1 MGSVSKG
8 NKARVHVQ
16 PDERETRWAKRL
28 EWPVLIA
35 AAMVIPVLVLQNE
48 NVQGSLKVATHIA
61 DYVIWSVFALE
72 VGIMLSV
79 TTDRR
84 RWCRTHALDIIVT
97 IATPPFLMAAL
108 EPFQVA
114 RLLRL
119 LRLLRLAPIF
129 RKAFSPGGIKTA
141 TILSCVS
148 VAAGALIYN
157 SLAHVSFGNGLLI
170 STFALLAG
178 NTGPNKVP
186 EVSSQVATITL
197 RIVGILVVV
206 FFTGAVAER
215 FVRADI
221 EGTAEAE
228 EEAEAARNEALL
240 NELAAI
246 RGDIAQLKAQ
256 VSRYADEVGQPA
268 SAGRST

>member
-1 MGSVSKG
+1 MKTRRVPVKPD
-8 NKARVHVQ
+8 AR
-16 PDERETRWAKRL
+16 EMLWAKRL

-48 NVQGSLKVATHIA
+48 EVQGTLKVVTHIA
-61 DYVIWSVFALE
+61 DYLIWSMFALE
-72 VGIMLSV
+72 VVIMLGV

-84 RWCRTHALDIIVT
+84 RWCKDHALDIIVT
-97 IATPPFLMAAL
+97 VATPPFLMAAL

-141 TILSCVS
+141 AILGGVS
-148 VAAGALIYN
+148 IAAGGLVYN
-157 SLAHVSFGNGLLI
+157 SVAHVSFGKGLLI
-170 STFALLAG
+170 SSFGLLSG

-186 EVSSQVATITL
+186 EVSSQVATIAL

-228 EEAEAARNEALL
+228 EAAENARNEVLL

-246 RGDIAQLKAQ
+246 RGDIAQLKVQVALYAEDAQ
-256 VSRYADEVGQPA
+256 PS
-268 SAGRST
+268 SAHEH